1 MKLCET
7 LLSFEILNSLII
19 IEWLGDNDFPIS
31 LQALIL
37 LANSLPKTLK
47 FLEKNRNLKILGYL
61 NVRNNNFSRINELI
75 PTIKEVKKP
84 WWFSTL
90 RRTIALSLIFLLL
103 IYGLS
108 RLKDVAAFLNSPN
121 ILIVEHKN
129 VANFP
134 GFIICPESS
143 SPKFILDNESQVDP
157 QFSITCGFST
167 IIGPEILSEN
177 MNITDND
184 CSSLI
189 SKAENGCLRFQPD
202 DKYVDSINEKDDNA
216 AYNEDFGNGEIPLQS
231 LGFNQSLLFFN
242 IQPNIQSEI
251 PSFYTLYF
259 EDYLHQETDSEP
271 VRYSVK
277 DLDNYFIEYT
287 NILINSGQ
295 KNIIEYSINTHKVFS
310 SSLIGLLNIVPDLF
324 TMEIKYNTKYI
335 QSKETQFILLP
346 KLPHF
351 FRQEIE
357 KFEYHPISLVS
368 TIGGFHSAIIAFYLL
383 LFGMPRI
390 EPWGFL
396 QKHLLRFWCLRR
408 DFKYTLANDYNTE
421 PGIPLVDNIRDI
433 PKEISLEERVQIPSL
448 DDHNYLDLNL
458 NSPFSIFVISPLP
471 SSVFNID

>member
-1 MKLCET
+1 
-7 LLSFEILNSLII
+7 
-19 IEWLGDNDFPIS
+19 
-31 LQALIL
+31 
-37 LANSLPKTLK
+37 
-47 FLEKNRNLKILGYL
+47 
-61 NVRNNNFSRINELI
+61 
-75 PTIKEVKKP
+75 
-84 WWFSTL
+84 
-90 RRTIALSLIFLLL
+90 
-103 IYGLS
+103 
-108 RLKDVAAFLNSPN
+108 
-121 ILIVEHKN
+121 
-129 VANFP
+129 
-134 GFIICPESS
+134 
-143 SPKFILDNESQVDP
+143 
-157 QFSITCGFST
+157 
-167 IIGPEILSEN
+167 

-433 PKEISLEERVQIPSL
+433 PKEISLEERVQSLEYLLKDNYFDTYCIEELKGEVSKYDYQKDFHTKLEDFLSIKNNNNRNNSVNSDSSLTIQVPSL

-458 NSPFSIFVISPLP
+458 NSPFSISVISPLP
-471 SSVFNID
+471 SSVFNIN

>member
-1 MKLCET
+1 M
-7 LLSFEILNSLII
+7 FFRDAI
-19 IEWLGDNDFPIS
+19 F
-31 LQALIL
+31 
-37 LANSLPKTLK
+37 
-47 FLEKNRNLKILGYL
+47 RNK
-61 NVRNNNFSRINELI
+61 RNE
-75 PTIKEVKKP
+75 EP

-433 PKEISLEERVQIPSL
+433 PKEISLEERVQSLEYLLKDNFFDTYCIEELKGEVSKYGYQKDFHKKLEDFLSIKNNNNRNNSVNSDSSLTIQVPSL